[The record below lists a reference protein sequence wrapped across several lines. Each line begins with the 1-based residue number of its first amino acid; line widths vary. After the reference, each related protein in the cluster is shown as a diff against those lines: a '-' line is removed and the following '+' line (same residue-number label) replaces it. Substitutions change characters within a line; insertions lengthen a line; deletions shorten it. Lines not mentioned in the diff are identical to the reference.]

1 MDPKTASKSKKSNPS
16 LKKKRKRK
24 CNKSMKIQRKAKREK
39 KRAMIVASLMIKLKK
54 KLKPYT
60 KI

>member
-1 MDPKTASKSKKSNPS
+1 
-16 LKKKRKRK
+16 
-24 CNKSMKIQRKAKREK
+24 MKIQRRAKREKREKREK